1 MKTLS
6 AVKALENYKL
16 QCTFIDGTKNV
27 ADISV
32 FLEAPA
38 FMPLKQKS
46 IFNKV
51 SNHNYFVEWADCEV
65 DLSADTLWQI
75 GKEIE

>member
-16 QCTFIDGTKNV
+16 QCIFDDGTKKV

-32 FLEAPA
+32 YLDAPA
-38 FMPLKQKS
+38 FVPLKQKEV
-46 IFNKV
+46 FKKV
-51 SNHNYFVEWADCEV
+51 SNENYFVEWKDCEV
-65 DLSADTLWQI
+65 DLSADTLWHI
-75 GKEIE
+75 GVDME

>member
-6 AVKALENYKL
+6 AVKPLENYKL
-16 QCTFIDGTKNV
+16 QCTFIDGTKKV

-38 FMPLKQKS
+38 FMPLKQKN

-51 SNHNYFVEWADCEV
+51 SNHNYFVEWTDCEV